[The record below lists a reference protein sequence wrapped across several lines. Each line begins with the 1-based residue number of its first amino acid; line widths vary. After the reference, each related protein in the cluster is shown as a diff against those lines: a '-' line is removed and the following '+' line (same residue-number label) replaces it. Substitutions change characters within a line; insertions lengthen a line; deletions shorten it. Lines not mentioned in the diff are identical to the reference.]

1 MSRRGAA
8 ERTIELRSAL
18 VLAMK
23 DLRSEA
29 RAKEVAPA
37 MALFALTLVFI
48 TSFALPPGAGRAPV
62 PLPVAGGVAAL
73 EIAGTLLWTALLF
86 ASITGFG
93 RTASFE
99 REGSRIEGLLLSPVD
114 PASIFI
120 GKALANFAFMSMVE
134 IVMLPVFI
142 VLVDVK
148 VSDLVPTIIL
158 VMLGANVGLSCIGT
172 LFGAASQYAR
182 GRALVLPLLA
192 FPVLLPLVLSAS
204 RLTSS
209 LLLTGGISGQGRWF
223 ILMAVYDLIF
233 ATIGTVTYEF
243 VVQE

>member
-1 MSRRGAA
+1 M
-8 ERTIELRSAL
+8 RSAFNI
-18 VLAMK
+18 AIK

-37 MALFALTLVFI
+37 MALFALTLIFI

-93 RTASFE
+93 KTASFE
-99 REGSRIEGLLLSPVD
+99 HEGSRMEALLLSPVD
-114 PASIFI
+114 PAAIFV
-120 GKALANFAFMSMVE
+120 GKALANFAFMTMVE
-134 IVMLPVFI
+134 LVMLPVFI
-142 VLVDVK
+142 VLVDIRVT
-148 VSDLVPTIIL
+148 DLFPQIIG
-158 VMLGANVGLSCIGT
+158 VVIGTNIGMACIGT

-182 GRALVLPLLA
+182 ARSLVLPLLA
-192 FPVLLPLVLSAS
+192 FPVLLPLVLAAS

-209 LLLTGGISGQGRWF
+209 LLLTGGVSGQSRWF
-223 ILMAVYDLIF
+223 ILMAIYDLIF
-233 ATIGTVTYEF
+233 TTIGIVTYEF